1 MPINNQADGKGKREG
16 ADLWRAM
23 RQTAKVDAKVERVG
37 TVCMATH
44 SPGSQGGSG
53 QAGDTTWVSVA
64 GQPTHTDNNNNNV
77 ALLFPALL

>member
-1 MPINNQADGKGKREG
+1 
-16 ADLWRAM
+16 M

-77 ALLFPALL
+77 ACSPALPSFAINLVI